1 MYFIDVIIVLAIT
14 TIIVMEKQH
23 LATLYIQSIGRTS
36 RCILFDVI
44 IVLAFIEEVNK
55 IMQKWY

>member
-23 LATLYIQSIGRTS
+23 LVIFSLLAVHL
-36 RCILFDVI
+36 DVI

-55 IMQKWY
+55 IMQKWH